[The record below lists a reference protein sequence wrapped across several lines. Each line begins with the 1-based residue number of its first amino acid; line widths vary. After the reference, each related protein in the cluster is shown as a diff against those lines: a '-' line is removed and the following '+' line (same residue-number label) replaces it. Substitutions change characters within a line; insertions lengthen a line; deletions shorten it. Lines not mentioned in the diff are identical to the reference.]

1 MIVAGRVG
9 GWLAERWL
17 GRYVRP
23 PPSIL
28 VPLEAVFG
36 EPVAHVRIFE
46 RSPYARWHMGARA
59 TTRCNT
65 ILLTGSAQAFWQDP
79 ELVLHE
85 YFHVLRQWQTG
96 HLTITRYCVE
106 SLQRGY
112 WLNRYEI
119 EARAFASAHKA
130 RLQKM
135 LSTPSSYSPFPPSIP
150 R

>member
-1 MIVAGRVG
+1 MILASRVG
-9 GWLAERWL
+9 RWLAERWL
-17 GRYVRP
+17 GWRVEP

-28 VPLEAVFG
+28 VPLETVFG
-36 EPVAHVRIFE
+36 EPVGHVRIFE

-85 YFHVLRQWQTG
+85 YFHVLRQWQPG
-96 HLTITRYCVE
+96 RLTITKYCVE

-119 EARAFASAHKA
+119 EARTFASAHKTE
-130 RLQKM
+130 LQG
-135 LSTPSSYSPFPPSIP
+135 LLCAPSSNRPFPPSIP